1 MDAGAAA
8 MPQRSDDDTTI
19 PSARQGMSRG
29 DILSP
34 LYSLA
39 LHRSLLLS
47 VSRAQHMPPLN
58 LSQLTAG
65 AAVSAELLVL
75 ERVERTTGAG
85 DPFWVLTL
93 GNASGTLQTAP
104 VWKDNAGW
112 LDGVDKGRVVQVL
125 GQVEVYAKTGARQ
138 LKVTGPVRVLPS
150 GTERIDEFLPRVEY
164 ATERL
169 WDALD
174 KLRAGIST
182 PRLSE
187 AVNLFFADDAFRAR
201 FERTPGAVRG
211 HHARLGGL
219 LLHVCEVASIGHQM
233 AKSMR
238 KANVDLVVAG
248 ALLHDIGKVEAYT
261 VDAKGLGYDPR
272 NHLIGHVVLGC
283 LMFTERVAASRAAGT
298 CTLSEGHVTE
308 LQHMI
313 LSHHGSLEFGSPVQP
328 MTVEAELL
336 HWADESSAK
345 ADSFVESLADTEL
358 FPNGEEVSARKSWQ
372 LDRRIWR
379 RPFRWDEA

>member
-1 MDAGAAA
+1 
-8 MPQRSDDDTTI
+8 
-19 PSARQGMSRG
+19 
-29 DILSP
+29 
-34 LYSLA
+34 
-39 LHRSLLLS
+39 
-47 VSRAQHMPPLN
+47 MPPLN
-58 LSQLTAG
+58 LPQLTVG

-75 ERVERTTGAG
+75 ERTERATGAG
-85 DPFWVLTL
+85 DPFWVLTF
-93 GNASGTLQTAP
+93 GNASGSLQSAP

-112 LDGVDKGRVVQVL
+112 LEGVEKGRVVQVL
-125 GQVEVYAKTGARQ
+125 GSVELYQKSGARQ
-138 LKVTGPVRVLPS
+138 LKLTGPVRVLPA

-164 ATERL
+164 ATEKL

-182 PRLSE
+182 PRLAE
-187 AVNLFFADDAFRAR
+187 AVNLFFADDAFRSR

-211 HHARLGGL
+211 HHAKLGGL
-219 LLHVCEVASIGHQM
+219 LLHVCEVASMGQHM
-233 AKSMR
+233 ARTMR

-248 ALLHDIGKVEAYT
+248 ALLHDVGKVEAYT

-283 LMFTERVAASRAAGT
+283 LMFTERVAAARSAGT
-298 CTLSEGHVTE
+298 CSLSDGQVTE

-328 MTVEAELL
+328 MTLEAELL

-345 ADSFVESLADTEL
+345 ADSMVESLADVEL
-358 FPNGEEVSARKSWQ
+358 FGGGEEVSTRKSWQ
-372 LDRRIWR
+372 LDRRLWR
-379 RPFRWDEA
+379 RPFQWSEDA

>member
-1 MDAGAAA
+1 
-8 MPQRSDDDTTI
+8 
-19 PSARQGMSRG
+19 
-29 DILSP
+29 
-34 LYSLA
+34 
-39 LHRSLLLS
+39 
-47 VSRAQHMPPLN
+47 MPPLH
-58 LSQLTAG
+58 LPQLAAG
-65 AAVSAELLVL
+65 AAVSTELLVL
-75 ERVERTTGAG
+75 DRVERTTNAG
-85 DPFWVLTL
+85 DPFWVMSF
-93 GNASGTLQTAP
+93 GNSSGTLQSSP
-104 VWKDNAGW
+104 VWKDNAHW
-112 LDGVDKGRVVQVL
+112 LEGVEKGRVVQVI

-138 LKVTGPVRVLPS
+138 LKLTAPVRVLPV

-182 PRLSE
+182 PRLAE
-187 AVNLFFADDAFRAR
+187 AVNLFFADDSFRTR

-219 LLHVCEVASIGHQM
+219 LLHVLEVASIGQQM
-233 AKSMR
+233 AKTMR

-283 LMFTERVAASRAAGT
+283 LMFTDRVATARAAGT
-298 CTLSEGHVTE
+298 STLTDVHVTE

-336 HWADESSAK
+336 HWADETSAK
-345 ADSFVESLADTEL
+345 ADAFADAVNDAEL
-358 FPNGEEVSARKSWQ
+358 FMPGDEVSSRKSWQ
-372 LDRRIWR
+372 LDRRLWR
-379 RPFRWDEA
+379 RPFRWDDA

>member
-1 MDAGAAA
+1 
-8 MPQRSDDDTTI
+8 
-19 PSARQGMSRG
+19 
-29 DILSP
+29 
-34 LYSLA
+34 
-39 LHRSLLLS
+39 
-47 VSRAQHMPPLN
+47 MPPLH
-58 LSQLTAG
+58 LPQLAAG
-65 AAVSAELLVL
+65 AAVSTELLVL
-75 ERVERTTGAG
+75 DRVERTTNAG
-85 DPFWVLTL
+85 DPFWVMSF
-93 GNASGTLQTAP
+93 GNASGTLQSSP
-104 VWKDNAGW
+104 VWKDNAHW
-112 LDGVDKGRVVQVL
+112 LEGVEKGRVVQVI

-138 LKVTGPVRVLPS
+138 LKLTAPVRVLPV

-182 PRLSE
+182 PRLAE
-187 AVNLFFADDAFRAR
+187 AVNLFFADDSFRTR

-219 LLHVCEVASIGHQM
+219 LLHVLEVASIGQQM
-233 AKSMR
+233 AKTMR
-238 KANVDLVVAG
+238 KANVDLVIAG

-283 LMFTERVAASRAAGT
+283 LMFTDRVATARAAGT
-298 CTLSEGHVTE
+298 STLTDVHVTE

-336 HWADESSAK
+336 HWADETSAK
-345 ADSFVESLADTEL
+345 ADAFAEAVNDAEL
-358 FPNGEEVSARKSWQ
+358 FMPGDEVSSRKSWQ
-372 LDRRIWR
+372 LDRRLWR
-379 RPFRWDEA
+379 RPFRWDDA

>member
-1 MDAGAAA
+1 M
-8 MPQRSDDDTTI
+8 
-19 PSARQGMSRG
+19 
-29 DILSP
+29 
-34 LYSLA
+34 
-39 LHRSLLLS
+39 
-47 VSRAQHMPPLN
+47 
-58 LSQLTAG
+58 
-65 AAVSAELLVL
+65 
-75 ERVERTTGAG
+75 
-85 DPFWVLTL
+85 
-93 GNASGTLQTAP
+93 
-104 VWKDNAGW
+104 
-112 LDGVDKGRVVQVL
+112 DKGRVVQVI

-138 LKVTGPVRVLPS
+138 LKLGGPVRVIPT

-174 KLRAGIST
+174 KLRGAITT

-187 AVNLFFADDAFRAR
+187 AVNLFFADDAFRSR

-211 HHARLGGL
+211 HHAKLGGL
-219 LLHVCEVASIGHQM
+219 LLHVCEVASIGQQM
-233 AKSMR
+233 AKTMR

-248 ALLHDIGKVEAYT
+248 ALLHDVGKVEAYT

-283 LMFTERVAASRAAGT
+283 LMFTERVATSRLANA
-298 CTLSEGHVTE
+298 CTLSDAQVTE

-328 MTVEAELL
+328 MTLEAELL
-336 HWADESSAK
+336 HWADETSAK
-345 ADSFVESLADTEL
+345 ADSMVDALADSEL
-358 FPNGEEVSARKSWQ
+358 FASGDEVSSRKSWQ
-372 LDRRIWR
+372 LDRRLWR

>member
-1 MDAGAAA
+1 
-8 MPQRSDDDTTI
+8 
-19 PSARQGMSRG
+19 
-29 DILSP
+29 
-34 LYSLA
+34 
-39 LHRSLLLS
+39 
-47 VSRAQHMPPLN
+47 MPPLH
-58 LSQLTAG
+58 LPQLAAG
-65 AAVSAELLVL
+65 AAVSTELLVL
-75 ERVERTTGAG
+75 DRVERTTNAG
-85 DPFWVLTL
+85 DPFWVMSF
-93 GNASGTLQTAP
+93 GNASGTLQSSP
-104 VWKDNAGW
+104 VWKDNAHW
-112 LDGVDKGRVVQVL
+112 LEGVEKGRVVQVI

-138 LKVTGPVRVLPS
+138 LKLTAPVRVLPV

-174 KLRAGIST
+174 KLRAGIGT
-182 PRLSE
+182 PRLAE
-187 AVNLFFADDAFRAR
+187 AVNLFFADDSFRTR

-219 LLHVCEVASIGHQM
+219 LLHVLEVASIGQQM
-233 AKSMR
+233 AKTMR
-238 KANVDLVVAG
+238 KANVDLVIAG

-283 LMFTERVAASRAAGT
+283 LMFTDRVATARAAGT
-298 CTLSEGHVTE
+298 STLTDVHVTE

-336 HWADESSAK
+336 HWADETSAK
-345 ADSFVESLADTEL
+345 ADAFAEAVNDAEL
-358 FPNGEEVSARKSWQ
+358 FMPGDEVSSRKSWQ
-372 LDRRIWR
+372 LDRRLWR
-379 RPFRWDEA
+379 RPFRWDDA

>member
-1 MDAGAAA
+1 
-8 MPQRSDDDTTI
+8 
-19 PSARQGMSRG
+19 
-29 DILSP
+29 
-34 LYSLA
+34 
-39 LHRSLLLS
+39 
-47 VSRAQHMPPLN
+47 MPPLN
-58 LSQLTAG
+58 LPLLTAG
-65 AAVSAELLVL
+65 SAVSAELLVL

-93 GNASGTLQTAP
+93 GNSSGSLQTAP
-104 VWKDNAGW
+104 VWKDGAAW
-112 LDGVDKGRVVQVL
+112 LEGVEKGRVVQL
-125 GQVEVYAKTGARQ
+125 IGSVEVYAKTGARQ
-138 LKVTGPVRVLPS
+138 LKITGPVRVLPAGS
-150 GTERIDEFLPRVEY
+150 ERIDEFLPRVEY

-174 KLRAGIST
+174 KLRSGIGT
-182 PRLSE
+182 PRLAE
-187 AVNLFFADDAFRAR
+187 AVNLFFTDDAFRSR

-219 LLHVCEVASIGHQM
+219 LLHVCEVASIGQHM

-261 VDAKGLGYDPR
+261 VDARGLGYDSR

-283 LMFTERVAASRAAGT
+283 LMFTERVVAARAAGT
-298 CTLSEGHVTE
+298 STLTDGQVTE

-328 MTVEAELL
+328 MTLEAELL
-336 HWADESSAK
+336 HWADETSAK
-345 ADSFVESLADTEL
+345 ADSMVESLADAEL
-358 FPNGEEVSARKSWQ
+358 FASGDEVSARKSWQ
-372 LDRRIWR
+372 LDRRLWR

>member
-1 MDAGAAA
+1 M
-8 MPQRSDDDTTI
+8 RHC
-19 PSARQGMSRG
+19 
-29 DILSP
+29 DILP
-34 LYSLA
+34 LVFCGLSAGSLPTS
-39 LHRSLLLS
+39 H
-47 VSRAQHMPPLN
+47 VSHMPPLS
-58 LSQLTAG
+58 LPQLTAG
-65 AAVSAELLVL
+65 ASVSAELLVL
-75 ERVERTTGAG
+75 ERVERTTGGG

-93 GNASGTLQTAP
+93 GNSSGTLQTAP
-104 VWKDNAGW
+104 IWKDNAAW
-112 LDGVDKGRVVQVL
+112 VDGVEKGRVVQVL
-125 GQVEVYAKTGARQ
+125 GSVEVYAKTGARQ

-187 AVNLFFADDAFRAR
+187 AVNLFFADDAFRSR

-211 HHARLGGL
+211 HHAKLGGL
-219 LLHVCEVASIGHQM
+219 LLHVCEVASIGQQM
-233 AKSMR
+233 AKTMR
-238 KANVDLVVAG
+238 KANVDLVVTG

-283 LMFTERVAASRAAGT
+283 LMFSERVTRARAAGT
-298 CTLSEGHVTE
+298 CTLSDGQITE

-328 MTVEAELL
+328 MTLEAELL
-336 HWADESSAK
+336 HWADETSAK
-345 ADSFVESLADTEL
+345 ADSFVEALADAEL
-358 FPNGEEVSARKSWQ
+358 FSSGDEVSARKSWQ
-372 LDRRIWR
+372 LDRRLWR

>member
-1 MDAGAAA
+1 
-8 MPQRSDDDTTI
+8 
-19 PSARQGMSRG
+19 
-29 DILSP
+29 
-34 LYSLA
+34 
-39 LHRSLLLS
+39 
-47 VSRAQHMPPLN
+47 MPPLN

-65 AAVSAELLVL
+65 ASVSAELLVL
-75 ERVERTTGAG
+75 DRVERTTGGG
-85 DPFWVLTL
+85 DPFWVLTF
-93 GNASGTLQTAP
+93 GNSTGSLQSAP
-104 VWKDNAGW
+104 VWKDNATW
-112 LDGVDKGRVVQVL
+112 LEGVDKGRVVQVI

-138 LKVTGPVRVLPS
+138 LKLGGPVRVIPT

-174 KLRAGIST
+174 KLRGAITT

-187 AVNLFFADDAFRAR
+187 AVNLFFADDAFRSR

-211 HHARLGGL
+211 HHAKLGGL
-219 LLHVCEVASIGHQM
+219 LLHVCEVASIGQQM
-233 AKSMR
+233 AKTMR

-248 ALLHDIGKVEAYT
+248 ALLHDVGKVEAYT

-283 LMFTERVAASRAAGT
+283 LMFTERVATSRLANA
-298 CTLSEGHVTE
+298 CTLSEAQVTE

-328 MTVEAELL
+328 MTLEAELL
-336 HWADESSAK
+336 HWADETSAK
-345 ADSFVESLADTEL
+345 ADSMVDALADSEL
-358 FPNGEEVSARKSWQ
+358 FASGDEVSSRKSWQ
-372 LDRRIWR
+372 LDRRLWR

>member
-1 MDAGAAA
+1 
-8 MPQRSDDDTTI
+8 
-19 PSARQGMSRG
+19 
-29 DILSP
+29 
-34 LYSLA
+34 
-39 LHRSLLLS
+39 
-47 VSRAQHMPPLN
+47 MPPLS
-58 LSQLTAG
+58 LPQLAAG
-65 AAVSAELLVL
+65 ASVAGELLVL
-75 ERVERTTGAG
+75 DRVERTTGGG
-85 DPFWVLTL
+85 DPFWVLTF
-93 GNASGTLQTAP
+93 GNSSGSLQSSP
-104 VWKDNAGW
+104 VWKDNASW
-112 LDGVDKGRVVQVL
+112 LDGVEKGRVVQVL
-125 GQVEVYAKTGARQ
+125 GQVELYARTGARQ
-138 LKVTGPVRVLPS
+138 LKLTGPVRVLPA

-182 PRLSE
+182 PRLAE
-187 AVNLFFADDAFRAR
+187 AVNLFFADDAFRMR

-211 HHARLGGL
+211 HHAKLGGL
-219 LLHVCEVASIGHQM
+219 LLHVCEVASIGQQM

-248 ALLHDIGKVEAYT
+248 ALLHDVGKVEAYT

-283 LMFTERVAASRAAGT
+283 LMFTERVAIARASGT
-298 CTLSEGHVTE
+298 CALTDAQVTE

-328 MTVEAELL
+328 MTIEAELL

-345 ADSFVESLADTEL
+345 ADSFVDALTDSDL
-358 FPNGEEVSARKSWQ
+358 FAPGDEVSARKAWQ
-372 LDRRIWR
+372 LDRRVWR
-379 RPFRWDEA
+379 RPFRWDDA

>member
-1 MDAGAAA
+1 
-8 MPQRSDDDTTI
+8 
-19 PSARQGMSRG
+19 
-29 DILSP
+29 
-34 LYSLA
+34 
-39 LHRSLLLS
+39 
-47 VSRAQHMPPLN
+47 MPPLN
-58 LSQLTAG
+58 LPQLAIG
-65 AAVSAELLVL
+65 AAVSAELLV
-75 ERVERTTGAG
+75 VERTERATGAG
-85 DPFWVLTL
+85 DPFWVMTF
-93 GNASGTLQTAP
+93 GNATGSIQSAP
-104 VWKDNAGW
+104 VWKDNAAW
-112 LDGVDKGRVVQVL
+112 LDGVEKGRVVQVL
-125 GQVEVYAKTGARQ
+125 GSVELYQKSGARQ
-138 LKVTGPVRVLPS
+138 LKLTGPVRVLPS

-164 ATERL
+164 ATEKL

-211 HHARLGGL
+211 HHAKLGGL
-219 LLHVCEVASIGHQM
+219 LLHVCEVASMGQHM
-233 AKSMR
+233 ARTMR

-283 LMFTERVAASRAAGT
+283 LMFTERASAARAAGT
-298 CTLSEGHVTE
+298 MSLTDAQVTE

-328 MTVEAELL
+328 MTLEAELL

-345 ADSFVESLADTEL
+345 ADSMVESLADAEL
-358 FPNGEEVSARKSWQ
+358 FAGGEDVSSRKSWQ
-372 LDRRIWR
+372 LDRRLWR
-379 RPFRWDEA
+379 RPFSWTDDA

>member
-1 MDAGAAA
+1 
-8 MPQRSDDDTTI
+8 
-19 PSARQGMSRG
+19 
-29 DILSP
+29 
-34 LYSLA
+34 
-39 LHRSLLLS
+39 
-47 VSRAQHMPPLN
+47 MPPLM
-58 LSQLTAG
+58 LPQLAAG

-93 GNASGTLQTAP
+93 GNASGTVQSAP
-104 VWKDNAGW
+104 IWKDNASW
-112 LDGVDKGRVVQVL
+112 VDGVEKGRVVQVL
-125 GQVEVYAKTGARQ
+125 GQIEVYAKTGSRQ
-138 LKVTGPVRVLPS
+138 LKLTGPVRVVPV

-164 ATERL
+164 VTERL

-174 KLRAGIST
+174 KLRNSITT
-182 PRLSE
+182 PRLKE
-187 AVNLFFADDAFRAR
+187 AVDLFFGDDAFRTK

-211 HHARLGGL
+211 HHAKLGGL
-219 LLHVCEVASIGHQM
+219 LLHVCEVASIGQQM
-233 AKSMR
+233 AKTMR
-238 KANVDLVVAG
+238 KANVDLVITG

-283 LMFTERVAASRAAGT
+283 LMFTERVAAARVAGT
-298 CTLSEGHVTE
+298 CTLTDVQITE

-328 MTVEAELL
+328 MTLEAELL
-336 HWADESSAK
+336 HWADETSAK
-345 ADSFVESLADTEL
+345 ADSFVEALADAEL
-358 FPNGEEVSARKSWQ
+358 FAPGDEVSMRKSWQ
-372 LDRRIWR
+372 LDRRLWR

>member
-1 MDAGAAA
+1 
-8 MPQRSDDDTTI
+8 
-19 PSARQGMSRG
+19 
-29 DILSP
+29 
-34 LYSLA
+34 
-39 LHRSLLLS
+39 
-47 VSRAQHMPPLN
+47 MPPLH
-58 LSQLTAG
+58 LPQLAAG
-65 AAVSAELLVL
+65 AAVSTELLVL
-75 ERVERTTGAG
+75 DRVERTTNAG
-85 DPFWVLTL
+85 DPFWVMSF
-93 GNASGTLQTAP
+93 GNASGTLHSSP
-104 VWKDNAGW
+104 VWKDNAHW
-112 LDGVDKGRVVQVL
+112 LEGVEKGRVVQVI

-138 LKVTGPVRVLPS
+138 LKLTAPVRVLPV

-182 PRLSE
+182 PRLAE
-187 AVNLFFADDAFRAR
+187 AVNLFFADDSFRTR

-219 LLHVCEVASIGHQM
+219 LLHVLEVASIGQQM
-233 AKSMR
+233 AKTMR

-283 LMFTERVAASRAAGT
+283 LMFTDRVATARAAGT
-298 CTLSEGHVTE
+298 STLTDVHVTE

-336 HWADESSAK
+336 HWADETSAK
-345 ADSFVESLADTEL
+345 ADAFADAVNDAEL
-358 FPNGEEVSARKSWQ
+358 FMPGDEVSSRKSWQ
-372 LDRRIWR
+372 LDRRLWR
-379 RPFRWDEA
+379 RPFRWDDA